1 MLVKVNGKFIE
12 IEENSNIENLLEKLD
27 IPKVRVA
34 VELNGEAVS
43 NSELLSKILSDQ
55 DVLEIVRAIGG
66 GWIVW
71 RM

>member
-66 GWIVW
+66 G
-71 RM
+71 

>member
-12 IEENSNIENLLEKLD
+12 IEENSDIENLLEKLD

-34 VELNGEAVS
+34 VELNGESVS

-55 DVLEIVRAIGG
+55 AVLEIVRAIGG
-66 GWIVW
+66 G
-71 RM
+71 

>member
-1 MLVKVNGKFIE
+1 MLVKVNGKFVE

-43 NSELLSKILSDQ
+43 NSELLSKVLSDQ

-66 GWIVW
+66 G
-71 RM
+71 

>member
-1 MLVKVNGKFIE
+1 MLE
-12 IEENSNIENLLEKLD
+12 ILLSENSNIENLLEKLD

-66 GWIVW
+66 G
-71 RM
+71 

>member
-12 IEENSNIENLLEKLD
+12 IEENSDIENLLEKLD

-66 GWIVW
+66 G
-71 RM
+71 